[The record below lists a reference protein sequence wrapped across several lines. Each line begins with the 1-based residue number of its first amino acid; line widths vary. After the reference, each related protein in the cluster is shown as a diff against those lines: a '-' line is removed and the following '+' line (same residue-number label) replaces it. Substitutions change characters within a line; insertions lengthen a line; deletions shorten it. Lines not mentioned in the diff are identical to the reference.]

1 MVSHS
6 ATVCNVHFEL
16 CWWLTCC
23 SSLVIG
29 WSGYRF
35 AENLTFRN
43 LQHRHSFGRAGT
55 LKSQDQLSKTSLK
68 WKWIG
73 SWNACNP
80 SHFCSSTFSGY
91 LGSPHLHPPSTG
103 HMLVPP
109 PSNLPLP
116 SNGHMVVE
124 QPVVS
129 APGRQWAPGFR
140 LGCAAVCA
148 LQASAHCVVHPSLAL
163 LELCVGSLR
172 LGLFSAE
179 QGAFKGKV
187 NRSNQQIGLPP
198 LWITRNSCWWFLN
211 FSWTF
216 LGKTFY

>member
-1 MVSHS
+1 MDRKLKRMQSFPFLFL
-6 ATVCNVHFEL
+6 HFL
-16 CWWLTCC
+16 WLSGQPSSS
-23 SSLVIG
+23 SSLH
-29 WSGYRF
+29 WS
-35 AENLTFRN
+35 
-43 LQHRHSFGRAGT
+43 H
-55 LKSQDQLSKTSLK
+55 
-68 WKWIG
+68 
-73 SWNACNP
+73 AC
-80 SHFCSSTFSGY
+80 
-91 LGSPHLHPPSTG
+91 
-103 HMLVPP
+103 PP